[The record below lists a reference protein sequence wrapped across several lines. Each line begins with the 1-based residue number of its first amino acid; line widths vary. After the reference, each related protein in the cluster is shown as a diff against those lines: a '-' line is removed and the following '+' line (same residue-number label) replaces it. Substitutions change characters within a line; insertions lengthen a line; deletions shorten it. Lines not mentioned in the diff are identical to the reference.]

1 MQSFST
7 IAELRDALANSR
19 QELLN
24 IGLVPTMGNLHAGHL
39 KLIAEAKQ
47 HCDVVVA
54 SIFVNPLQFGPAED
68 FDSYPRTLERDTELL
83 SANGCDV
90 VFAPPVEEIFGDQNQ
105 IEKQQATHIRAAEV
119 SHGFCGASRPGHFDG
134 VATIVAKL
142 FNIVKPDLAFFGL
155 KDYQQYLVINQL
167 VTDLAI
173 DVEIIGVD
181 TVREENGLAMS
192 SRNNYLTAE
201 QKDQATV
208 LVTALKQ
215 CKQSIRQGSED
226 FAKLEAAAID
236 QINAT
241 GLKVDY
247 FSVCDASNLK
257 SANSSTKE
265 LVILGAAYLG
275 STRLIDNVRLSR

>member
-7 IAELRDALANSR
+7 IAELRDALATSR

-47 HCDVVVA
+47 HCDLVVA

-90 VFAPPVEEIFGDQNQ
+90 VFAPPVEEVFGDQNQ
-105 IEKQQATHIRAAEV
+105 IEKQQTTHILAAEV

-208 LVTALKQ
+208 LITALKR
-215 CKQSIRQGSED
+215 CKQSIQQGSED

-257 SANSSTKE
+257 SANSGTKE